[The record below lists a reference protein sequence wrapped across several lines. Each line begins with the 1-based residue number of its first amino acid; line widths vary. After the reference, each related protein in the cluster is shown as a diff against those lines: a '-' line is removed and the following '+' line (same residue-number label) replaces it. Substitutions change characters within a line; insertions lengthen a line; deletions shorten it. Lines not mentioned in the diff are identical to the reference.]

1 MTLLEIFFIISWLII
16 FFLALD
22 IGRRKKFNA
31 LHFLVFLLVGAFL
44 AWIAFVP
51 EMLQFIWNIFWVQRW
66 ADVLVYASIIF
77 LVYFV
82 LLLLRKVEDNSE
94 ELTNLIREIA
104 IQNSKKS
111 YIKWKEVFIIPSY
124 NEWEVLISTVKNIL
138 EHWYK
143 NILIVNDGSRDNTQE
158 LVLEHFWDNKNII
171 LLSHYKNRG
180 QWAALETWFEYI
192 RRYWKMEYI
201 ITFDADGQHDINDVA
216 LFEKQAKNHE
226 KTDIFLGSRFLSKR
240 KVWMPIT
247 RRIIL
252 KWWIIFTFLL
262 SNIHLTDTHN
272 GFRLIR
278 PSVLSKL
285 KLSIDGMWHASEVL
299 DIIAEHKIAYK
310 EVPVHIIY
318 TDYSMAKWQSS
329 MNAFKIAWRMIW
341 NKFFK

>member
-31 LHFLVFLLVGAFL
+31 LHFLVFLFVWAFL

-51 EMLQFIWNIFWVQRW
+51 EILQFIWNIFWVQRG
-66 ADVLVYASIIF
+66 ADVLVYSSIIF

-94 ELTNLIREIA
+94 ELTMLIREIA
-104 IQNSKKS
+104 IQNWPKNE
-111 YIKWKEVFIIPSY
+111 IKGNEVFIIPSY
-124 NEWEVLISTVKNIL
+124 NEWKVLISTVKNIL
-138 EHWYK
+138 NNNYK
-143 NILIVNDGSRDNTQE
+143 NILIINDGSRDNTE
-158 LVLEHFWDNKNII
+158 ALIEENFWENKNII

-180 QWAALETWFEYI
+180 QWAALETGFEYI
-192 RRYWKMEYI
+192 RRYGKIEYI

-216 LFEKQAKNHE
+216 IFEKQAKNHE

-240 KVWMPIT
+240 KVWIPII

-285 KLSIDGMWHASEVL
+285 KLTIDWMGHASEVL

-318 TDYSMAKWQSS
+318 TDYSLAKWQSN
-329 MNAFKIAWRMIW
+329 MNAFKIVGRMIW